1 MKQFYTHTCFDNMDV
16 DIHSKF
22 TLKLNIAIVC
32 AIISVICF
40 YGCCC
45 IAPII
50 IRMCSEESNI
60 KEHQS
65 EVEIEMKELGRENN
79 PDNASNP
86 IRNEQSHVQYCI
98 ENIL

>member
-1 MKQFYTHTCFDNMDV
+1 MKQVYTRTCFDNMDV
-16 DIHSKF
+16 DTDSKF
-22 TLKLNIAIVC
+22 MLKLNFAIVC

-60 KEHQS
+60 QEHQS
-65 EVEIEMKELGRENN
+65 ENEIEMEQLGRENN
-79 PDNASNP
+79 PDDTSNP